1 MKTIKS
7 FEIINHGV
15 EHSQYF
21 SGCGLSHTAFE
32 DIATGC
38 GDSAKEALDDALES
52 LSQNGWLTYSIK
64 NELSIVSEIPKVED
78 ADDNELN
85 ESNDCYHYVSVRVS
99 SKED

>member
-21 SGCGLSHTAFE
+21 QGCGLSHTAFE

-38 GDSAKEALDDALES
+38 GDSAKDALDDALDS
-52 LSQNGWLTYSIK
+52 LAENDWDVSSVK
-64 NELSIVSEIPKVED
+64 NELSDECKYPKVED
-78 ADDNELN
+78 GSEELN
-85 ESNDCYHYVSVRVS
+85 DVYHYVSVRVS